1 MCSIPHAAYGCGMA
15 PPVKP
20 PGTES
25 AYCATCGHS
34 EYVHSN
40 SGNEG
45 CLMSGCS
52 CNAFI
57 VGAVPDLSAQV
68 FPA

>member
-1 MCSIPHAAYGCGMA
+1 MQSIPHAAYGRGMT
-15 PPVKP
+15 PPVKAP
-20 PGTES
+20 STPS

-40 SGNEG
+40 GGNQR
-45 CLMSGCS
+45 CLLSGCD

-57 VGAVPDLSAQV
+57 VGAAPDLSAQV